1 MKLVKRLVMG
11 IGMVALVAS
20 VLTLVMPK
28 IAHAAVAALVQVVN
42 TPTTAVPAVLGT
54 GAGQLYQSSCNALW
68 MSGTLASCTL
78 GAVPAGY
85 TLLVETVS
93 MHVVTDLGASPAVA
107 YLINATSASYPHS
120 GETPS
125 SPLVPIPPS
134 ILGEPLLWVPLTQ
147 GGKTA
152 VQEYVGTV
160 SARVWS
166 SAAPV
171 CQAELTTGSLDGD
184 IDCTVWGYLVSQ

>member
-11 IGMVALVAS
+11 IGTIALVAT

-54 GAGQLYQSSCNALW
+54 GAGQLYESSCNALW
-68 MSGTLASCTL
+68 SSSALASCTL

-85 TLLVETVS
+85 TLVVETVS
-93 MHVVTDLGASPAVA
+93 MHVVTDLGVGLGVA

-125 SPLVPIPPS
+125 SPLVPSPPS

-147 GGKTA
+147 GGKTTI
-152 VQEYVGTV
+152 QEYAGTV
-160 SARVWS
+160 GARVWS
-166 SAAPV
+166 SSAPV
-171 CQAELTTGSLDGD
+171 CQAELTAGSLNGD
-184 IDCTVWGYLVSQ
+184 MDCSVWGYLISQ